1 MNFKKFKRLAS
12 VMLSL
17 SMVLSTN
24 MTAFATETN
33 SLPSENTAIVSDE
46 TPAECPHDWEFLRY
60 MREPTCTTTG
70 VAIYECQLE
79 NCTNIQGLKYE
90 PVPAL
95 GHKFDPNAADYHE
108 GEGYTV
114 VENPEATCQQEGT
127 LTFTCQR
134 EINGAACNGTK
145 TETTPKTDHEWDEE
159 NPKNSPA
166 SCTKPAMTYIGCKHC
181 DAIKPDSEQPDTE
194 QPALGHGYERD
205 DKVEN
210 TDFTKNTVA
219 ATCTTGGYVE
229 YTCLLC
235 AETTEGHTSTPEAE
249 KTPALKHG
257 YARDNRVENTDFT
270 KSTVNATCTDG
281 GYVEYTCLHCA
292 ETTEGHTIKPESEKT
307 PALKHGYE
315 RDNAVEG
322 TDYEKETVPATCTT
336 DGYVEYTCKHCA
348 DAVEGHT
355 SRPES
360 EKTPALK
367 HGYERT
373 DAVEGTDY
381 EKETVPATCTTDG
394 YVEYTCKHCA
404 DAVEG
409 HTSRPE
415 SEKTPALKHG
425 YERTDAVE
433 GTDYEKETV
442 PATCTTDGYVEYTC
456 KHCAVDVEGHTSR
469 PADQIVTGAHIWGT
483 EKVQIS
489 EANCKEPAQY
499 DFVCTRCNDKKGE
512 TEARGEID
520 TTKHIWTADPVIFKA
535 ETCTANG
542 LGRITCSFCQNDSQ
556 IIIIPAGHNYGEWD
570 ITPATCTADGSKTR
584 TCQRDTCPDIETEG
598 HAHQEVVSIPAT
610 GHDYGENAAESVKT
624 EATCV
629 VKGVVTKTC
638 ANGCGTTQ
646 DVEGTVDPENHANWS
661 QDGEHAATC
670 TRDRIT
676 GVYCTDCGTLGENA
690 TSEPGTATGHAF
702 ENMTNEQF
710 EETYGPQEDN
720 PDAKSYVEVT
730 KEANCTE
737 AGEKIF
743 TCPTCEASP
752 EEGNTKTVT
761 VSALGHN
768 FQDKYTAPT
777 CTDNGKTQL
786 TCTRLD
792 CNATNG
798 PEVDLYELTGE
809 ESEKATGHNFT
820 ELIDTYRPA
829 SCTRNG
835 IGIYKCKTCDETANQ
850 TIPGGHDYGDWV
862 TIAATCTANG
872 SKTRTCQRDTCP
884 DIETEG
890 HAHQEVVSIPAT
902 GHDYGENAAE
912 SVKTEA
918 TCVVKGVVT
927 KTCANGCGTTQDVE
941 GTVDPE
947 NHANWSQDGEHAATC
962 TRDRITGVY
971 CTDCGTLGENATS
984 EPGTATGHAF
994 ENMTNEQFEETYGPQ
1009 EDNPDA
1015 KSYVE
1020 VTKEANCTEAGEKIF
1035 TCPTCE
1041 ASPEEGNTKT
1051 VTVSALGHN
1060 FQDKYTAPTCT
1071 DNGKTQL
1078 TCARQGCNATSG
1090 QAVDLFVLLGEESE
1104 KALGHD
1110 PVKIPEVKAT
1120 CIAPGSTEGVKCQRA
1135 ECQEVL
1141 TATQPIDID
1150 TVNGHDY
1157 QETEEIQEWTCTQDG
1172 IKEFTCSLCSNV
1184 KTETTPAGHD
1194 WFVGFSG
1201 DEKFHEYVG
1210 NADCADDGAI
1220 LYRVCTRA
1228 SADDCDFTGDF
1239 HGVEVVLEM
1248 PGTGLCPTC
1257 QKYVWKVTVPGQD
1270 ATCTEDGFTESE
1282 TCSSCSHVF
1291 KQAEPI
1297 NALGHKDT
1305 TWKVQTA
1312 PTCVDAG
1319 VEAET
1324 CGVCNQPTGVTRP
1337 ISATGIHKY
1346 VDVLVDGDC
1355 THDDTIY
1362 SRCETCKQDEPGKAP
1377 QVFEG
1382 TALGHDFVNDICTRC
1397 EKRRIAVSTQFNKY
1411 VEDGKN
1417 KIRFT
1422 SIVEVVDTETYEPIE
1437 MGVLYITS
1445 KDYDGDGSN
1454 LTIEGNTQ
1462 EPLIVKKQQTNNF
1475 NLDGYYVAI
1484 SVGTSTDRVLWGR
1497 GFVKVKNK
1505 KTEEEETFYGEIV
1518 HGNFINGVVSKQ
1530 ENCNSSG
1537 RMDARISIMKGES
1550 ADYV

>member
-95 GHKFDPNAADYHE
+95 GHKFDPNAADYQE

-159 NPKNSPA
+159 NPKSSPA

-205 DKVEN
+205 NKVEN

-235 AETTEGHTSTPEAE
+235 ADTTEGHTSTPEAE

-257 YARDNRVENTDFT
+257 YARDNKIEDTDFT

-322 TDYEKETVPATCTT
+322 TDYEKETVSATCTT
-336 DGYVEYTCKHCA
+336 DGYVEYTCK
-348 DAVEGHT
+348 
-355 SRPES
+355 
-360 EKTPALK
+360 
-367 HGYERT
+367 Y
-373 DAVEGTDY
+373 
-381 EKETVPATCTTDG
+381 
-394 YVEYTCKHCA
+394 CA

-570 ITPATCTADGSKTR
+570 ITPATCTANGSKTR

-610 GHDYGENAAESVKT
+610 GHDFGENAAESVKT
-624 EATCV
+624 VATCV

-638 ANGCGTTQ
+638 ANNCGTTQ

-661 QDGEHAATC
+661 EEGEHAATC

-702 ENMTNEQF
+702 ENMTNEEF
-710 EETYGPQEDN
+710 EETYGPQEDD

-752 EEGNTKTVT
+752 EEGNTKTVE
-761 VSALGHN
+761 VSALGHD
-768 FQDKYTAPT
+768 FKDKYTAPT

-792 CNATNG
+792 
-798 PEVDLYELTGE
+798 
-809 ESEKATGHNFT
+809 
-820 ELIDTYRPA
+820 
-829 SCTRNG
+829 
-835 IGIYKCKTCDETANQ
+835 
-850 TIPGGHDYGDWV
+850 
-862 TIAATCTANG
+862 
-872 SKTRTCQRDTCP
+872 
-884 DIETEG
+884 
-890 HAHQEVVSIPAT
+890 
-902 GHDYGENAAE
+902 
-912 SVKTEA
+912 
-918 TCVVKGVVT
+918 
-927 KTCANGCGTTQDVE
+927 
-941 GTVDPE
+941 
-947 NHANWSQDGEHAATC
+947 
-962 TRDRITGVY
+962 
-971 CTDCGTLGENATS
+971 
-984 EPGTATGHAF
+984 
-994 ENMTNEQFEETYGPQ
+994 
-1009 EDNPDA
+1009 
-1015 KSYVE
+1015 
-1020 VTKEANCTEAGEKIF
+1020 
-1035 TCPTCE
+1035 
-1041 ASPEEGNTKT
+1041 
-1051 VTVSALGHN
+1051 
-1060 FQDKYTAPTCT
+1060 
-1071 DNGKTQL
+1071 
-1078 TCARQGCNATSG
+1078 CNATSG

-1518 HGNFINGVVSKQ
+1518 HGNFINGVVSK
-1530 ENCNSSG
+1530 
-1537 RMDARISIMKGES
+1537 
-1550 ADYV
+1550 

>member
-95 GHKFDPNAADYHE
+95 GHKFDPNAADYQE

-159 NPKNSPA
+159 NPKSSPA

-205 DKVEN
+205 NKVEN

-235 AETTEGHTSTPEAE
+235 ADTTEGHTSTPEAE

-257 YARDNRVENTDFT
+257 YARDNKIEDTDFT

-322 TDYEKETVPATCTT
+322 TDYEKETV
-336 DGYVEYTCKHCA
+336 
-348 DAVEGHT
+348 
-355 SRPES
+355 S
-360 EKTPALK
+360 
-367 HGYERT
+367 
-373 DAVEGTDY
+373 
-381 EKETVPATCTTDG
+381 ATCTTDG

-610 GHDYGENAAESVKT
+610 GHDFGENAAESVKT
-624 EATCV
+624 VATCV

-661 QDGEHAATC
+661 EEGEHAATC
-670 TRDRIT
+670 TRDKIT
-676 GVYCTDCGTLGENA
+676 GKYCTDCGTPHTDA
-690 TSEPGTATGHAF
+690 TVETGTATGHAF
-702 ENMTNEQF
+702 ENMTNEEF
-710 EETYGPQEDN
+710 EETYGPQEDD

-752 EEGNTKTVT
+752 EEGNTKTVE
-761 VSALGHN
+761 VSALGHD
-768 FQDKYTAPT
+768 FK
-777 CTDNGKTQL
+777 
-786 TCTRLD
+786 
-792 CNATNG
+792 
-798 PEVDLYELTGE
+798 
-809 ESEKATGHNFT
+809 
-820 ELIDTYRPA
+820 
-829 SCTRNG
+829 
-835 IGIYKCKTCDETANQ
+835 
-850 TIPGGHDYGDWV
+850 
-862 TIAATCTANG
+862 
-872 SKTRTCQRDTCP
+872 
-884 DIETEG
+884 
-890 HAHQEVVSIPAT
+890 
-902 GHDYGENAAE
+902 
-912 SVKTEA
+912 
-918 TCVVKGVVT
+918 
-927 KTCANGCGTTQDVE
+927 
-941 GTVDPE
+941 
-947 NHANWSQDGEHAATC
+947 
-962 TRDRITGVY
+962 
-971 CTDCGTLGENATS
+971 
-984 EPGTATGHAF
+984 
-994 ENMTNEQFEETYGPQ
+994 
-1009 EDNPDA
+1009 
-1015 KSYVE
+1015 
-1020 VTKEANCTEAGEKIF
+1020 
-1035 TCPTCE
+1035 
-1041 ASPEEGNTKT
+1041 
-1051 VTVSALGHN
+1051 
-1060 FQDKYTAPTCT
+1060 DKYTAPTCT

-1518 HGNFINGVVSKQ
+1518 HGNFINGVVSK
-1530 ENCNSSG
+1530 
-1537 RMDARISIMKGES
+1537 
-1550 ADYV
+1550 

>member
-95 GHKFDPNAADYHE
+95 GHKFDPNAADYQE

-159 NPKNSPA
+159 NPKSSPA

-205 DKVEN
+205 NKVEN

-235 AETTEGHTSTPEAE
+235 ADTTEGHTSTPEAE

-257 YARDNRVENTDFT
+257 YARDNKIEDTDFT

-322 TDYEKETVPATCTT
+322 TDYEKETVSATCTT
-336 DGYVEYTCKHCA
+336 DGYVEYTCK
-348 DAVEGHT
+348 
-355 SRPES
+355 
-360 EKTPALK
+360 
-367 HGYERT
+367 Y
-373 DAVEGTDY
+373 
-381 EKETVPATCTTDG
+381 
-394 YVEYTCKHCA
+394 CA

-661 QDGEHAATC
+661 EEGEHAATC

-752 EEGNTKTVT
+752 EEGNTKTVE
-761 VSALGHN
+761 VSALGHD
-768 FQDKYTAPT
+768 FK
-777 CTDNGKTQL
+777 
-786 TCTRLD
+786 
-792 CNATNG
+792 
-798 PEVDLYELTGE
+798 
-809 ESEKATGHNFT
+809 
-820 ELIDTYRPA
+820 
-829 SCTRNG
+829 
-835 IGIYKCKTCDETANQ
+835 
-850 TIPGGHDYGDWV
+850 
-862 TIAATCTANG
+862 
-872 SKTRTCQRDTCP
+872 
-884 DIETEG
+884 
-890 HAHQEVVSIPAT
+890 
-902 GHDYGENAAE
+902 
-912 SVKTEA
+912 
-918 TCVVKGVVT
+918 
-927 KTCANGCGTTQDVE
+927 
-941 GTVDPE
+941 
-947 NHANWSQDGEHAATC
+947 
-962 TRDRITGVY
+962 
-971 CTDCGTLGENATS
+971 
-984 EPGTATGHAF
+984 
-994 ENMTNEQFEETYGPQ
+994 
-1009 EDNPDA
+1009 
-1015 KSYVE
+1015 
-1020 VTKEANCTEAGEKIF
+1020 
-1035 TCPTCE
+1035 
-1041 ASPEEGNTKT
+1041 
-1051 VTVSALGHN
+1051 
-1060 FQDKYTAPTCT
+1060 DKYTAPTCT

-1518 HGNFINGVVSKQ
+1518 HGNFINGVVSK
-1530 ENCNSSG
+1530 
-1537 RMDARISIMKGES
+1537 
-1550 ADYV
+1550 